1 MCVKILKELLN
12 STFQVWLGMLE
23 TNIGSHRQCQYS
35 TCHMFYPCAR
45 LTNTGRNRR
54 PILWTEHSNAA
65 PATLSSP
72 EVACEHSRTQA
83 AHPIWTGLPNTVLL
97 LIEVIVDMRYW
108 CKMWRERFAYF
119 VVRRVMRIWDMIFD
133 VDKDVSSLP
142 WRHVM
147 LIYVDWKMWAYDV
160 NKDDSLLCSAT
171 FWCGPTVIFHV
182 DKGARLRCGT
192 FDVDM
197 CIMCILCLTSTE
209 MLAYIIDRHFRLTY
223 NLDLSHQGSAVTLFW
238 DMWCW

>member
-1 MCVKILKELLN
+1 MCLCVKILKELLN

-171 FWCGPTVIFHV
+171 FLMWTYGNISCRQRCSTSLWDIWCWYEYNVYIMSDV
-182 DKGARLRCGT
+182 DRDARLHHWST
-192 FDVDM
+192 F
-197 CIMCILCLTSTE
+197 
-209 MLAYIIDRHFRLTY
+209 
-223 NLDLSHQGSAVTLFW
+223 
-238 DMWCW
+238 